1 MVPKTEFSIL
11 LAGEAGQGVNSI
23 ESILIRLLKQSGLHV
38 FATKEYMS
46 RVRGGTNS
54 TSIRISGQRVTAPVD
69 SVDLFIPLTEAAAQR
84 YRHRISEN
92 TIIVAEQAVVKS
104 DGMHDVPFSSI
115 GKELGD
121 KRYAS
126 MVAVGVVAG
135 MLGLDTQML
144 AALIRKRFPGQD
156 KTLAETNIKA
166 AEKGVQIGKDIA
178 SNTNLSVTI
187 PRSKE
192 TADELMLTGTDA
204 VALGAIAG
212 GCDSV
217 FAYPMTPGSGVFTAL
232 TQASHEAG
240 IVVEQVEDEI
250 GVINMALGAWYAG
263 ARALVSTSG
272 GGFALMTEGISL
284 SGMTETPVVVHV
296 GQRPGPATGL
306 PTRSEQGDLNLVLYA
321 GHGTFPRIIFAPGSL
336 EQAFFLTQRAF
347 NLADQYQIPV
357 FILTDQYF
365 VDMYYNLPEFDLT
378 GLENKNHIVEAGED
392 YKRYALTGSGLS
404 PRGVPGF
411 GPGRVC
417 ADSDEHD
424 ESGRIT
430 EDLDGISLQMKDK
443 RFRKFDLVKQAAI
456 PPDLYG
462 PEDYQTLF
470 IAWGSTLHAA
480 REALDRTGSKDA
492 ALLHFSQ
499 VWPLHPDAPLI
510 LKKAK
515 RIVAIENNQ
524 AGPFADLLRM
534 ETGAAISQKVLKYN
548 GLPFS
553 VEELT
558 ARIKEVL
565 V

>member
-1 MVPKTEFSIL
+1 MTPKTEFSIL
-11 LAGEAGQGVNSI
+11 LAGEAGQGINSI
-23 ESILIRLLKQSGLHV
+23 ETVLVRLLKQCGLHV

-54 TSIRISGQRVTAPVD
+54 TSIRISERRVNAPVD
-69 SVDLFIPLTEAAAQR
+69 AVDLFIPLTEAAVQR
-84 YRHRISEN
+84 YQHRISDV
-92 TIIVAEQAVVKS
+92 TIIAGEQSVVKK
-104 DGMHDVPFSSI
+104 DGMYDVPFSAI
-115 GKELGD
+115 GRELGD
-121 KRYAS
+121 KRYVS
-126 MVAVGVVAG
+126 MVAVGVIAG
-135 MLGLDTQML
+135 ILGLDIQTL
-144 AALIRKRFPGQD
+144 AELIRKRFVGNNGA
-156 KTLAETNIKA
+156 LAEVNLKA
-166 AEKGVQIGKDIA
+166 AEKGLQAGKEIA
-178 SNTNLSVTI
+178 KTANLSVAI
-187 PRSKE
+187 SRSVE

-232 TQASHEAG
+232 AQAAHDAG

-284 SGMTETPVVVHV
+284 SGMTETPVVVHL

-306 PTRSEQGDLNLVLYA
+306 PTRTEQGDLNLALHA
-321 GHGTFPRIIFAPGSL
+321 GHGIFPRIIFAPGSL
-336 EQAFFLTQRAF
+336 QQAFFLTQRAF
-347 NLADQYQIPV
+347 NLADEYQIPV

-365 VDMYYNLPEFDLT
+365 VDMYYNLPEFDLSN
-378 GLENKNHIVEAGED
+378 LENKSHIVEAGED
-392 YKRYALTGSGLS
+392 YKRYRLTENGVS

-411 GPGRVC
+411 GPGRIC

-430 EDLDGISLQMKDK
+430 EDLNGISLQMKDK
-443 RFRKFDLVKQAAI
+443 RFKKFGLVKQAAI
-456 PPDLYG
+456 SPDLYG

-480 REALDRTGSKDA
+480 CEALNRTGSKNA

-499 VWPLHPDAPLI
+499 VWPIHPATQQF

-524 AGPFADLLRM
+524 TGSFADLLRM
-534 ETGAAISQKVLKYN
+534 ETGAEIHQKILKYN

-558 ARIKEVL
+558 ARIKAVL
-565 V
+565 T